1 MAAQV
6 RDVAAHPFLAWLR
19 GEGRLIED
27 REAFVAAL
35 AQKLLHA
42 GVPVARITTA
52 VPVLHPNVDTSAIY
66 WQVEE
71 GAEER
76 TWQMTPEAMKMR
88 QNSPLHIAYFD
99 GLGSRCRIGAQ
110 AEAGEFSILPDL
122 RAAGMTD
129 YLALPA
135 PFSDGTTKAITF
147 ATKAPDGFS
156 DANIALLEAMMPM
169 AAMILEIQTLRR
181 TALTLLDTYV
191 GPAAGRRVV
200 EGSIKRG
207 MGETI
212 HSVIWFCD
220 LRGFTELSGRLDDE
234 ALLALLNDYFGAMT
248 DAVQSHGGE
257 VLKFIGDAML
267 AIFALDADAE
277 RAETAARAL
286 AAAAAARAA
295 LAAVN
300 ETRVASGAPPIRCGI
315 ALHVGDVHY
324 GNIGGAGRLDFTVIG
339 PAVNLASRVE
349 SLCGEL
355 GENLLLSADFVAE
368 SGIASRPVGSFALKG
383 IAAEQTV
390 YVPDGPI
397 AAPDQAPG

>member
-1 MAAQV
+1 MSGEQS
-6 RDVAAHPFLAWLR
+6 FLAWLH
-19 GEGRLIED
+19 GEGRLITD
-27 REAFVAAL
+27 RVAFVSAFAA
-35 AQKLLHA
+35 KLLEA
-42 GVPVARITTA
+42 GVPVARISTA
-52 VPVLHPNVDTSAIY
+52 VPVLHPNVDTSAIF
-66 WQVEE
+66 WQADS

-76 TWQMTPEAMKMR
+76 MWQMTPETMKMR

-99 GLGSRCRIGAQ
+99 GKSSRCRIGPE
-110 AEAGEFSILPDL
+110 AEEGEFSILPDL

-135 PFSDGTTKAITF
+135 PFSDGSNKAMTF
-147 ATKAPDGFS
+147 ATKAPGGFS
-156 DANIALLEAMMPM
+156 DTHIALFEAMMPT

-181 TALTLLDTYV
+181 TARTLLDTYV
-191 GPAAGRRVV
+191 GPAAGQRVV

-220 LRGFTELSGRLDDE
+220 LRGFTELSGRLDDA

-267 AIFALDADAE
+267 AIFPLEGDAD

-286 AAAAAARAA
+286 AATGSAREA
-295 LAAVN
+295 LATVN
-300 ETRVASGAPPIRCGI
+300 ETRAAAGAAEIRCGI

-324 GNIGGAGRLDFTVIG
+324 GNIGGEGRLDFTVIG

-349 SLCGEL
+349 ALCATL
-355 GENLLLSADFVAE
+355 GEPLLLSADFVAE
-368 SGIASRPVGSFALKG
+368 SGVACNALGSYALKG
-383 IAAEQTV
+383 IQAEQTV
-390 YVPDGPI
+390 YVPE
-397 AAPDQAPG
+397 

>member
-1 MAAQV
+1 V
-6 RDVAAHPFLAWLR
+6 SGEPTAHPFLAWLR
-19 GEGRLIED
+19 GEGRLITD
-27 REAFVAAL
+27 RVAFVTAFAE
-35 AQKLLHA
+35 KLLEA
-42 GVPVARITTA
+42 GVPIARISTA

-66 WQVEE
+66 WQADT

-76 TWQMTPEAMKMR
+76 MWQMTPETMKMR

-99 GLGSRCRIGAQ
+99 GKASRCRIGPE
-110 AEAGEFSILPDL
+110 AEEGEFTILPDL
-122 RAAGMTD
+122 RADGMTD

-135 PFSDGTTKAITF
+135 PFSDGSNKAVTF
-147 ATKAPDGFS
+147 ATKAPGGFS
-156 DANIALLEAMMPM
+156 DEHIALLETMMPT

-181 TALTLLDTYV
+181 TARTLLDTYV
-191 GPAAGRRVV
+191 GPAAGQRVV

-220 LRGFTELSGRLDDE
+220 LRGFTELSGRLDDA
-234 ALLALLNDYFGAMT
+234 ALLALLNDYFGVMT

-267 AIFALDADAE
+267 AIFALDADAD

-286 AAAAAARAA
+286 AAAGAAQDA

-300 ETRVASGAPPIRCGI
+300 EARAEAGAAEIRCGI

-349 SLCGEL
+349 GLCATL
-355 GENLLLSADFVAE
+355 GEPLLLSEDFVAE
-368 SGIASRPVGSFALKG
+368 SGAACKAVGSFALKG
-383 IAAEQTV
+383 IAQEQTV
-390 YVPDGPI
+390 YVP
-397 AAPDQAPG
+397 A

>member
-1 MAAQV
+1 M
-6 RDVAAHPFLAWLR
+6 P
-19 GEGRLIED
+19 
-27 REAFVAAL
+27 
-35 AQKLLHA
+35 
-42 GVPVARITTA
+42 
-52 VPVLHPNVDTSAIY
+52 
-66 WQVEE
+66 
-71 GAEER
+71 
-76 TWQMTPEAMKMR
+76 MTPEMMQKR

-99 GLGSRCRIGAQ
+99 GKGSRCRIGPE
-110 AEAGEFSILPDL
+110 AEEGEFSILSDL

-135 PFSDGTTKAITF
+135 PFSDGSNKAMTF
-147 ATKAPDGFS
+147 ATRAPGGFS
-156 DANIALLEAMMPM
+156 GENIALLEAMMPS

-220 LRGFTELSGRLDDE
+220 LRGFTELSSRLGDN
-234 ALLALLNDYFGAMT
+234 ALLALLNDYFGVMT

-267 AIFALDADAE
+267 AIFALDGGAD

-295 LAAVN
+295 LAEVN
-300 ETRVASGAPPIRCGI
+300 ERRACEDAAAIRCGI

-324 GNIGGAGRLDFTVIG
+324 GNIGGEGRLDFTVIG
-339 PAVNLASRVE
+339 PAVNLASRIE
-349 SLCGEL
+349 ALCAEL
-355 GENLLLSADFVAE
+355 GEDLLLSADFVFE
-368 SGIASRPVGSFALKG
+368 SGHPCRELGSFALKG
-383 IAAEQTV
+383 IAARQKV
-390 YVPDGPI
+390 YVPN
-397 AAPDQAPG
+397 QT